1 MASKELITTVQ
12 GYENYI
18 AIHGVDEE
26 VINAY
31 FEAGRTSLFEE
42 KDKEYGLML
51 SKRTKA
57 LINAFI
63 FKQTEGMDI
72 WALERY
78 QQDRETTPYEL
89 VNRYYELLKMESEHL
104 FESFMLYMEKNRP
117 YKERFYQPRMNPLSQ
132 VAQLIQDLY
141 DDKLDEGMV
150 FCPGRIGKA
159 NPLYS
164 KILTPDGFI
173 EMRNI
178 KIGSKVIS
186 GDGTIC
192 NVTGVFPQGI
202 KDVYRVVFNDGTSA
216 ECCKEHLWRVQT
228 AEDRRKDR
236 NGTSDR
242 KYRVIELKE
251 ICKNLKIGKKEENNY
266 SVDYV
271 RPIQFEKKELPIPPY
286 VLGVILGDGYI
297 GNGYLRISNPEE
309 DIFEKVK
316 KLLIGYAKVTYQ
328 ERKERCK
335 EISITKSNINNDLNL
350 LGLSGKR
357 SQDKF
362 IPWIYLMSDVE
373 DRVELLRGLCDTDGS
388 VVKNFVDYSTASK
401 ELAENIVFL
410 VRSLGGRATLKE
422 SDSHY
427 TKDGKK
433 VECRKRYR
441 VTLTLNGELVP
452 VSSNKN
458 LKKYSDNK
466 KVKKKFIERVEYVGK
481 EECQCIMVD
490 NPQHLY
496 VMDDFIVTHNTQI
509 VKMGNLWFGS
519 NRPERSNLYSAYS
532 DKITGGF
539 YDGTYELMTDPTYTY
554 SELYPKNVEKKPITD
569 GKDLTID
576 LVRKKTYPTFTMR
589 SIYGTLNGAC
599 DCDGLGIYDDLFSG
613 IDEALSED
621 RQNTVWGKFDNNYMP
636 RIKPGKAKLLG
647 IGTRWAPRDVQ
658 GRRLELLLNDPE
670 YASIR
675 HREII
680 IPALNENGES
690 NFDYPYKLGYTT
702 LDYKRRMS
710 SFENNDDLAS
720 WLAQYQQEPIERR
733 GQMFN
738 VDTMNFFNPAEI
750 EGIRPDRIFAANDPA
765 YGGGDFVS
773 MPICYEIDG
782 EHYVVDA
789 VYNDGEKDVTI
800 PEVASRI
807 ESHLDKFKN
816 KTAEVHFEETKT
828 TSGYRTECEKIWKED
843 GYPVNTTHDPADNKT
858 AKMDRIK
865 NHAPDIRKL
874 HFVDMKYQSKEY
886 RKYFQN
892 ILSCTYDGKMKH
904 DDGVD
909 STAQLCDMIYGSKR
923 KVAKVEAVS
932 NPFRTGG
939 YGYGV

>member
-18 AIHGVDEE
+18 AVHGVDEE
-26 VINAY
+26 VIRAY

-51 SKRTKA
+51 SKRTKG
-57 LINAFI
+57 LINDFI
-63 FKQTEGMDI
+63 FRQTEGMDV

-89 VNRYYELLKMESEHL
+89 VNQYYELLKMESEHL

-117 YKERFYQPRMNPLSQ
+117 YKERFYQPRMNPLNQ

-150 FCPGRIGKA
+150 FCPGRIGK
-159 NPLYS
+159 
-164 KILTPDGFI
+164 
-173 EMRNI
+173 
-178 KIGSKVIS
+178 
-186 GDGTIC
+186 
-192 NVTGVFPQGI
+192 
-202 KDVYRVVFNDGTSA
+202 
-216 ECCKEHLWRVQT
+216 
-228 AEDRRKDR
+228 
-236 NGTSDR
+236 
-242 KYRVIELKE
+242 
-251 ICKNLKIGKKEENNY
+251 
-266 SVDYV
+266 
-271 RPIQFEKKELPIPPY
+271 
-286 VLGVILGDGYI
+286 
-297 GNGYLRISNPEE
+297 
-309 DIFEKVK
+309 
-316 KLLIGYAKVTYQ
+316 
-328 ERKERCK
+328 
-335 EISITKSNINNDLNL
+335 
-350 LGLSGKR
+350 
-357 SQDKF
+357 
-362 IPWIYLMSDVE
+362 
-373 DRVELLRGLCDTDGS
+373 
-388 VVKNFVDYSTASK
+388 
-401 ELAENIVFL
+401 
-410 VRSLGGRATLKE
+410 
-422 SDSHY
+422 
-427 TKDGKK
+427 
-433 VECRKRYR
+433 
-441 VTLTLNGELVP
+441 
-452 VSSNKN
+452 
-458 LKKYSDNK
+458 
-466 KVKKKFIERVEYVGK
+466 
-481 EECQCIMVD
+481 
-490 NPQHLY
+490 
-496 VMDDFIVTHNTQI
+496 TQI

-554 SELYPKNVEKKPITD
+554 SELYPKNVDKRPITD

-702 LDYKRRMS
+702 QDYKRRMS
-710 SFENNDDLAS
+710 SFENNDDMAS

-738 VDTMNFFNPAEI
+738 VDTMNFFNPAEL

-782 EHYVVDA
+782 DHYVVDV

-800 PEVASRI
+800 PEVAGRM
-807 ESHLDKFKN
+807 EKHLDKFEN

-828 TSGYRTECEKIWKED
+828 TSSYRTECEKIWKED
-843 GYPVNTTHDPADNKT
+843 GYPINTTHDPADNKT

-874 HFVDMKYQSKEY
+874 YFVDMKHQTKEY

-909 STAQLCDMIYGSKR
+909 STAQLCDMIYGERKKR
-923 KVAKVEAVS
+923 KPTVIMEG
-932 NPFRTGG
+932 FL
-939 YGYGV
+939 